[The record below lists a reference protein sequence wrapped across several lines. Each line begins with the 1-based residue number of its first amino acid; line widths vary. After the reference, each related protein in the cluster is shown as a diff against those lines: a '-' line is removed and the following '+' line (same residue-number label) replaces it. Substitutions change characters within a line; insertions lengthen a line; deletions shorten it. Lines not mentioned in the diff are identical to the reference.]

1 MGIHLTAIK
10 QINGKYL
17 PQQDRL
23 LIRINTDTN
32 EEFRLFFT
40 RRVSEKMVNTFQ
52 EFILAKAE
60 AADSRMAASEIQE
73 FKREAIIK
81 SNPFKGNF
89 ESGVILPLGEHP
101 KLVYDLKVISSNK
114 NKKDNIT
121 LHFVMHDKTQLRLVF
136 GDYLMRVMI
145 ELLNK
150 LQQKASWAISIN
162 LTHTQKNEI
171 VNQVRNKAKLH

>member
-1 MGIHLTAIK
+1 MTAIK

-23 LIRINTDTN
+23 LIRINTDTS

-40 RRVSEKMVNTFQ
+40 RRVAEKMVNIFQ

-60 AADSRMAASEIQE
+60 STDSRMAANEIQE
-73 FKREAIIK
+73 FKRDAIIK

-89 ESGVILPLGEHP
+89 ESGAIFPLGENP
-101 KLVYDLKVISSNK
+101 KLVCDLKVVSLNKDK
-114 NKKDNIT
+114 NKKNNIT
-121 LHFVMHDKTQLRLVF
+121 LHFVMHDKTQLRLAF

-150 LQQKASWAISIN
+150 LQQKASWAININ

-171 VNQVRNKAKLH
+171 VRRVRNKSKLH